1 MLYLLSGSMRLAV
14 GCLLLRLL
22 GLLRLAVVPRLAL
35 RTVPSHALLAKM
47 SRYLHRKK
55 KHIIIGDRHTLTF
68 Q

>member
-35 RTVPSHALLAKM
+35 RTVPSHALLALEQL
-47 SRYLHRKK
+47 R
-55 KHIIIGDRHTLTF
+55 
-68 Q
+68 